1 MNQNWTKENFHYPRI
16 SHSLLGQ
23 ISQVDGNIQNN
34 TSIKSQ
40 ATVPQ
45 TTRHQ
50 TTKTFIDA
58 LIFQMPQY
66 SVKKNAVWVFLKML
80 LPWAS
85 QEKKILEYGQ

>member
-50 TTKTFIDA
+50 TTKTFINA

-66 SVKKNAVWVFLKML
+66 SVKKNAVRVFLKVL
-80 LPWAS
+80 LP
-85 QEKKILEYGQ
+85 